1 MAKKRVIVLASG
13 SGSNFQALIDHANNN
28 AVSYEICGLI
38 VNIPDVYA
46 IERAKNANIPSK
58 TINHKDYENR
68 TDFEIALHDVLIEM
82 GAQIVVCAGFMRILG
97 AQFVDKWDGKMIN
110 IHPSLLPKYKGLH
123 THQRAIEAGDKEGG
137 CTVHFVNSGVDEGAI
152 IGQANVPIY
161 ENDNEH
167 ALAKRVL
174 EKEHKLFPICLEAVS
189 SGAAKLENGKC
200 LIDGVEKIIS
210 I

>member
-13 SGSNFQALIDHANNN
+13 SGSNFQALIDYANNN

-46 IERAKNANIPSK
+46 IERAKNANIPTK

-68 TDFEIALHDVLIEM
+68 TDFEIALHKALIEM

-123 THQRAIEAGDKEGG
+123 THQRAIDAGDKEGG

-152 IGQANVPIY
+152 IGQANVPII
-161 ENDNEH
+161 ENDNEQT
-167 ALAKRVL
+167 LANRVL
-174 EKEHKLFPICLEAVS
+174 EKEHKLFPICLEKVS
-189 SGAAKLENGKC
+189 SGAAKLVNGKC
-200 LIDGVEKIIS
+200 FIDGVEKIIS

>member
-13 SGSNFQALIDHANNN
+13 SGSNFQALIDYANNN

-46 IERAKNANIPSK
+46 IERAKNANIPTK

-68 TDFEIALHDVLIEM
+68 ADFEIALHDALIEI

-123 THQRAIEAGDKEGG
+123 THQRAIDAGDKEGG

-152 IGQANVPIY
+152 IGQANVPIF
-161 ENDNEH
+161 ENDEEQ

>member
-13 SGSNFQALIDHANNN
+13 SGSNFQALIDYANNN
-28 AVSYEICGLI
+28 DVSYEICGLI

-46 IERAKNANIPSK
+46 IERAKNANIPTK

-68 TDFEIALHDVLIEM
+68 TDFEIALHDTLIEM
-82 GAQIVVCAGFMRILG
+82 GAQIVVCAGFMRILQG
-97 AQFVDKWDGKMIN
+97 DFVDKWDGKMIN

-123 THQRAIEAGDKEGG
+123 THQRAIDAGDKEGG

-152 IGQANVPIY
+152 IGQANVPIF
-161 ENDNEH
+161 ENDDEN

-200 LIDGVEKIIS
+200 FIDGVEKIIS

>member
-13 SGSNFQALIDHANNN
+13 SGSNFQALIDYANNN

-46 IERAKNANIPSK
+46 IERAKNANIPTK

-68 TDFEIALHDVLIEM
+68 ADFEIALHDALIEM

-123 THQRAIEAGDKEGG
+123 THQRAIDAGDKEGG

>member
-13 SGSNFQALIDHANNN
+13 SGSNFQALIDYANNN

-46 IERAKNANIPSK
+46 IERAKKANIPTK

-68 TDFEIALHDVLIEM
+68 ADFEIALHDALIEM
-82 GAQIVVCAGFMRILG
+82 GTQIVVCAGFMRILG

-123 THQRAIEAGDKEGG
+123 THQRAIESGDKEGG

-161 ENDNEH
+161 ENDDEN